1 MANLLAEGYRRLFKG
16 KRFYIVLAVIIAIP
30 TIAAVFLRIVEK
42 RALNP
47 GGALVFSLIGTMSM
61 FISITAGLFIIT
73 DFKNNTIRNKIII
86 GHSRTK
92 IYLANLIISL
102 TVAFIY
108 QMVFWLTLIA
118 FGKTIMRF
126 DAFPSKEIF
135 QNMLLTLAIIFAFTS
150 CFVFICTTLKNTGGF
165 ALSLMLD
172 TVVSM
177 LVLLV
182 MIIPKKEISKILSIA
197 VPSMQK
203 TSLSNNPTVVPDNI
217 WWMILIDIG
226 ICVVV
231 TIAGIEIF
239 KRSDLK

>member
-42 RALNP
+42 RALNL

-203 TSLSNNPTVVPDNI
+203 NSLSNNPTVVPDNI

>member
-1 MANLLAEGYRRLFKG
+1 
-16 KRFYIVLAVIIAIP
+16 
-30 TIAAVFLRIVEK
+30 
-42 RALNP
+42 
-47 GGALVFSLIGTMSM
+47 
-61 FISITAGLFIIT
+61 
-73 DFKNNTIRNKIII
+73 
-86 GHSRTK
+86 
-92 IYLANLIISL
+92 
-102 TVAFIY
+102 
-108 QMVFWLTLIA
+108 
-118 FGKTIMRF
+118 
-126 DAFPSKEIF
+126 
-135 QNMLLTLAIIFAFTS
+135 
-150 CFVFICTTLKNTGGF
+150 
-165 ALSLMLD
+165 MLD

-203 TSLSNNPTVVPDNI
+203 NSLSNNPTVVPDNI

>member
-16 KRFYIVLAVIIAIP
+16 KRFYIVLAVIMAIP
-30 TIAAVFLRIVEK
+30 IIASVFIRIVEK
-42 RALNP
+42 RALNL

-118 FGKTIMRF
+118 FGNTIMRF

-203 TSLSNNPTVVPDNI
+203 NSLSNNPTVVPDNI

-231 TIAGIEIF
+231 TIARIEIF

>member
-1 MANLLAEGYRRLFKG
+1 MANLLAEGFRRLFKG

-42 RALNP
+42 RALNL

-61 FISITAGLFIIT
+61 FISITAGLFIIN

-86 GHSRTK
+86 GHSRAN

-108 QMVFWLTLIA
+108 QMVFWLALIV

-239 KRSDLK
+239 KKSDLK

>member
-16 KRFYIVLAVIIAIP
+16 KRFYIVLAVIMAIP
-30 TIAAVFLRIVEK
+30 IIASVFIRIVEK
-42 RALNP
+42 RALNL
-47 GGALVFSLIGTMSM
+47 GGALAFSMIGTMTM

-108 QMVFWLTLIA
+108 QMAFWLTLI
-118 FGKTIMRF
+118 GLCKTIMRF
-126 DAFPSKEIF
+126 DDFPSKEIF
-135 QNMLLTLAIIFAFTS
+135 QNMLLTMAIIFAFTS

-203 TSLSNNPTVVPDNI
+203 NSLSNNPTVVPDNI

>member
-42 RALNP
+42 RALNL
-47 GGALVFSLIGTMSM
+47 GGALVFSMIGTMSM
-61 FISITAGLFIIT
+61 FISITAGLFIIN

-86 GHSRTK
+86 GHSRAN

>member
-16 KRFYIVLAVIIAIP
+16 KRFYIVLAVIMAIP
-30 TIAAVFLRIVEK
+30 IIASVFIRIVEK
-42 RALNP
+42 RALNL
-47 GGALVFSLIGTMSM
+47 GGALAFSMIGTMTM

-86 GHSRTK
+86 GHSRAN

-108 QMVFWLTLIA
+108 QMVFWLTLIV

-203 TSLSNNPTVVPDNI
+203 NSLSNNPTVVPDNI

>member
-16 KRFYIVLAVIIAIP
+16 KRFYIVLAVIMAIP
-30 TIAAVFLRIVEK
+30 IIASVFIRIVEK
-42 RALNP
+42 RALNL
-47 GGALVFSLIGTMSM
+47 GGALAFSMIGTMTM

-108 QMVFWLTLIA
+108 QMAFWLTLI
-118 FGKTIMRF
+118 GLCKTIMRF
-126 DAFPSKEIF
+126 DDFPSKEIF
-135 QNMLLTLAIIFAFTS
+135 QNMLLTMAIIFAFTS

-172 TVVSM
+172 TVVST

-203 TSLSNNPTVVPDNI
+203 NSLSNNPTVVPDNI

>member
-1 MANLLAEGYRRLFKG
+1 MTNLLAEGFRRLFKG
-16 KRFYIVLAVIIAIP
+16 KRFYVVLAVIIAIP

-42 RALNP
+42 RALNL
-47 GGALVFSLIGTMSM
+47 GGVLVFSLIGTMSM
-61 FISITAGLFIIT
+61 FISITAGLFIIN

-86 GHSRTK
+86 GHSRAK

-108 QMVFWLTLIA
+108 QMVFWLTLIV

-126 DAFPSKEIF
+126 DDFPSKEIF

-182 MIIPKKEISKILSIA
+182 MIIPQKEISKILSIA

-203 TSLSNNPTVVPDNI
+203 NALNNNPTVVPDNI

-226 ICVVV
+226 ICVAV

-239 KRSDLK
+239 KKSDLK

>member
-42 RALNP
+42 RALNL

>member
-1 MANLLAEGYRRLFKG
+1 MANLLAEGFRRLFKG

-42 RALNP
+42 RALNL

-61 FISITAGLFIIT
+61 FISITAGLFIIN

-86 GHSRTK
+86 GHSRAN

-182 MIIPKKEISKILSIA
+182 MIIPQKEISKILSIA

-203 TSLSNNPTVVPDNI
+203 NSLSNNPTVVPDNI

-226 ICVVV
+226 ICVAV

-239 KRSDLK
+239 KKSDLK

>member
-1 MANLLAEGYRRLFKG
+1 M
-16 KRFYIVLAVIIAIP
+16 LAVIIAIP
-30 TIAAVFLRIVEK
+30 RIAAVFLRIVEK
-42 RALNP
+42 RALNL

-108 QMVFWLTLIA
+108 QMAFWLTLI
-118 FGKTIMRF
+118 GLCKTIMRF
-126 DAFPSKEIF
+126 DDFPSKEIF
-135 QNMLLTLAIIFAFTS
+135 QNMLLTMAIIFAFTS

-203 TSLSNNPTVVPDNI
+203 NSLSNNPTVVPDNI

>member
-42 RALNP
+42 RALNL

-61 FISITAGLFIIT
+61 FISITAGLFIIN

-86 GHSRTK
+86 GHSRAN

-108 QMVFWLTLIA
+108 QIVFWLTLIA

-203 TSLSNNPTVVPDNI
+203 NSLSNNPTVVPDNI

>member
-1 MANLLAEGYRRLFKG
+1 MANLLAEGFRRLFKG

-42 RALNP
+42 RALNL

-61 FISITAGLFIIT
+61 FISITAGLFIIN

-86 GHSRTK
+86 GHSRAN

-108 QMVFWLTLIA
+108 QIVFWLTLIA

-126 DAFPSKEIF
+126 DDFPSKEIF

-203 TSLSNNPTVVPDNI
+203 TSLNNNPTVVPDNI

-226 ICVVV
+226 ICVAV

>member
-42 RALNP
+42 RALNL

-61 FISITAGLFIIT
+61 FISITAGLFIIN

-86 GHSRTK
+86 GHSRAK

-108 QMVFWLTLIA
+108 QIVFWLTLIV

-126 DAFPSKEIF
+126 DDFPSKEIF

-182 MIIPKKEISKILSIA
+182 MIIPQKEISKILSIA

-203 TSLSNNPTVVPDNI
+203 NSLSNNPTVVPDNI

-226 ICVVV
+226 ICVAV

-239 KRSDLK
+239 KKSDLK

>member
-42 RALNP
+42 RALNL

-61 FISITAGLFIIT
+61 FISITAGLFIIN

-86 GHSRTK
+86 GHSRAN

-108 QMVFWLTLIA
+108 QMVFWLTLIV

-135 QNMLLTLAIIFAFTS
+135 QNMLLTLAIIFAF
-150 CFVFICTTLKNTGGF
+150 
-165 ALSLMLD
+165 
-172 TVVSM
+172 
-177 LVLLV
+177 
-182 MIIPKKEISKILSIA
+182 
-197 VPSMQK
+197 
-203 TSLSNNPTVVPDNI
+203 NP
-217 WWMILIDIG
+217 
-226 ICVVV
+226 
-231 TIAGIEIF
+231 
-239 KRSDLK
+239 

>member
-1 MANLLAEGYRRLFKG
+1 
-16 KRFYIVLAVIIAIP
+16 IAS
-30 TIAAVFLRIVEK
+30 VFIRIVEK
-42 RALNP
+42 RALNL
-47 GGALVFSLIGTMSM
+47 GGALAFSMIGTMTM

-108 QMVFWLTLIA
+108 QMAFWLTLI
-118 FGKTIMRF
+118 GLCKTIMRF
-126 DAFPSKEIF
+126 DDFPSKEIF
-135 QNMLLTLAIIFAFTS
+135 QNMLLTMAIIFAFTS

-203 TSLSNNPTVVPDNI
+203 NSLSNNPTVVPDNI

>member
-42 RALNP
+42 RALNL

-118 FGKTIMRF
+118 FGNTIMRF

-203 TSLSNNPTVVPDNI
+203 NSLSNNPTVVPDNI